1 VTDRAW
7 YPVALSRELRA
18 GGWLQVRLLDRTW
31 ALRRGADGVVTAPG
45 AFDVGERHGLVWLAP
60 AEPGTAPLAVPEIAD
75 RSFVVGALAPVRAPG
90 PAAPLLDALVAT
102 SDPAAAL
109 VRTPSALARRTTDPA
124 SGAAATLVVVLQPE
138 DADSTR
144 AYGCVLLREGPG
156 RPLPAPSDVAA
167 AVAREQRLLE
177 RSAAARTRLLTA

>member
-1 VTDRAW
+1 MTDHAW

-31 ALRRGADGVVTAPG
+31 ALRRAGDGVVTAPE
-45 AFDVGERHGLVWLAP
+45 AFDVGERYGLVWLAP
-60 AEPGTAPLAVPEIAD
+60 AEPHTAPPAVPEIAD

-90 PAAPLLDALVAT
+90 SAAPLLDALVAT
-102 SDPAAAL
+102 SEPGATLA
-109 VRTPSALARRTTDPA
+109 RTPSALARRTTDPS

-138 DADSTR
+138 DGDSTR

-156 RPLPAPSDVAA
+156 RPLPSPAAVAA
-167 AVAREQRLLE
+167 AVAREQLLLE
-177 RSAAARTRLLTA
+177 RSASVIARALSA